1 MNCAIQNC
9 QICDTDITCKKCNSG
24 FLLSLDTTNCLS
36 RALCNACW
44 TVNKVCAANG
54 DDICLPCNGE
64 VNFKGTICMDTN
76 ICASCSNAE
85 ICSESNDGTRLRCQ
99 ACPIQTQPNSAKTV
113 CLNTQNCKK
122 CGSFQA
128 CVEVPQSL
136 SLACVNCPDNMP
148 STKDKLGC
156 LNAKLCAGCAMQNSI
171 CTISDCVKCLEGQV
185 ASNTGVT
192 CEISEQCT
200 KISPVCV
207 SCSNNTCL
215 QCDVGSQL
223 ANGQCIASD
232 SCSAKENCIQCS
244 ASNPANCIVC
254 KLSFRSRFGT
264 CFPAEC
270 SSDQD
275 CIKTNGECAF
285 TVSGAKFA
293 CSCSFSSQISS
304 TSICLNTL
312 ICQSCF
318 DKQQVCSQNNEGN
331 ELGCTQCQPGSS
343 YFNKKCVPNNCGSCS
358 GNAICELVD
367 FKTFECVPCQIGQLV
382 SSDRTKCLENAC
394 LTNCKAIST
403 DYECVEEF
411 GSFACD
417 CKIGFRYSRQQQRC
431 LQSTCQECQ
440 NINSTLCILKQ
451 NNTFGC
457 ICADQ
462 KMLFRDSK
470 CIPNCEIING
480 VSAFCNEQGVCGL
493 NGQCVCNNNLN
504 TEQNCASCVEGAFI
518 LDEKCISPS
527 CGTQSHCNGRGICE
541 KGFCRCHF
549 GYIGSDCQQCIPGF
563 IEVAGVCGSPS
574 CQMEIG
580 QCSGMGKCQN
590 SICQCLKQNHGVDCE
605 ECHEGFIKAIDGTVV
620 HCINLKNA
628 VIGTGDILSILFGLV
643 LAAII
648 VVFGVFWFKKCN
660 RSKRQDMVDNRNIF
674 I

>member
-1 MNCAIQNC
+1 
-9 QICDTDITCKKCNSG
+9 
-24 FLLSLDTTNCLS
+24 
-36 RALCNACW
+36 
-44 TVNKVCAANG
+44 
-54 DDICLPCNGE
+54 
-64 VNFKGTICMDTN
+64 
-76 ICASCSNAE
+76 
-85 ICSESNDGTRLRCQ
+85 
-99 ACPIQTQPNSAKTV
+99 
-113 CLNTQNCKK
+113 
-122 CGSFQA
+122 
-128 CVEVPQSL
+128 
-136 SLACVNCPDNMP
+136 MP
-148 STKDKLGC
+148 
-156 LNAKLCAGCAMQNSI
+156 AWI
-171 CTISDCVKCLEGQV
+171 I
-185 ASNTGVT
+185 
-192 CEISEQCT
+192 I
-200 KISPVCV
+200 
-207 SCSNNTCL
+207 L
-215 QCDVGSQL
+215 QQ
-223 ANGQCIASD
+223 
-232 SCSAKENCIQCS
+232 
-244 ASNPANCIVC
+244 
-254 KLSFRSRFGT
+254 
-264 CFPAEC
+264 
-270 SSDQD
+270 
-275 CIKTNGECAF
+275 
-285 TVSGAKFA
+285 
-293 CSCSFSSQISS
+293 
-304 TSICLNTL
+304 
-312 ICQSCF
+312 
-318 DKQQVCSQNNEGN
+318 
-331 ELGCTQCQPGSS
+331 
-343 YFNKKCVPNNCGSCS
+343 KCVPNNCGSCS

-628 VIGTGDILSILFGLV
+628 SNWNWRYIKYPLWPGTCSYNSSIWSFLVQKMQPQQALGYGRQQEHIYLNNLLHLFKYQYLREK
-643 LAAII
+643 L
-648 VVFGVFWFKKCN
+648 F
-660 RSKRQDMVDNRNIF
+660 SY
-674 I
+674 